1 MYGANV
7 KSAHDGPPPDGHG
20 GGPFTKACIDWRCLG
35 TERDTFGQW
44 RRNCGG
50 RPECVAAAAPRNGL
64 SGHNGAPPPPLKQ
77 HKRTSSDRGRVLDLL
92 WAAGDRPPSPHPTAR
107 GSSVPSGGAPGGH
120 ISSSHHPGRSGTLC
134 RSAPTRATA
143 PTRSL
148 PPSRPSISPTPRSPP
163 SSLFPT
169 PLVAPSLFL
178 HPRPPPHPVASSARA
193 CDPPPFPP
201 APPPLPPQW
210 RPA

>member
-64 SGHNGAPPPPLKQ
+64 SGHNGAPPPPSETAQAHIFRSRSRLGSPLGGRGPSPVATPHSERLLCAVWGGPRRPHLLITPPRSVGHTLPHGAHPCDCPYPIVASVPPFHQ
-77 HKRTSSDRGRVLDLL
+77 SCPPLPTIVPLPHTTRRTFSFP
-92 WAAGDRPPSPHPTAR
+92 PPSTP
-107 GSSVPSGGAPGGH
+107 
-120 ISSSHHPGRSGTLC
+120 
-134 RSAPTRATA
+134 
-143 PTRSL
+143 
-148 PPSRPSISPTPRSPP
+148 PPSRRILCTC
-163 SSLFPT
+163 
-169 PLVAPSLFL
+169 V
-178 HPRPPPHPVASSARA
+178 
-193 CDPPPFPP
+193 
-201 APPPLPPQW
+201 
-210 RPA
+210 

>member
-1 MYGANV
+1 MGRLLTATV
-7 KSAHDGPPPDGHG
+7 AVHSRKPASIGGVSGPSGTHLDNG
-20 GGPFTKACIDWRCLG
+20 GGIVADAPNVWPLPHRG
-35 TERDTFGQW
+35 TAYPVTTE
-44 RRNCGG
+44 
-50 RPECVAAAAPRNGL
+50 P
-64 SGHNGAPPPPLKQ
+64 PPPPLKQ